1 MTFNNKKSLHSLLH
15 WKSDRLQSFSKDNTT
30 FSMFQ
35 TLENRQ
41 EEERKLQERRKSR
54 QLDKTNLSQF
64 KQPTAVDGAD
74 DAGSDTGD
82 VPKTPSTLIETEEE
96 LSEAMN

>member
-1 MTFNNKKSLHSLLH
+1 
-15 WKSDRLQSFSKDNTT
+15 
-30 FSMFQ
+30 MFQ

-74 DAGSDTGD
+74 DAGSNTGD
-82 VPKTPSTLIETEEE
+82 VPQTPSTLIETEEE
-96 LSEAMN
+96 LSGAMN